1 MKCPNCGVENA
12 TDSMFCISCGMQTS
26 LSTDTTAE
34 IVETPPDETAGSS
47 VAHPDHDTTPL
58 EAVPK
63 REDALLVAT
72 RGALA
77 DDYEITRE
85 LGRGGMAVV
94 YEGVETELRRRVAIK
109 VLPPEMATEDTAE
122 RFKREA
128 RMAAS
133 LDHPNI
139 IPVYRVGQAEGIQ
152 YMAMKFVD
160 GRGLDE
166 IVKQQGA
173 LPVPV
178 VVKLVADSARA
189 LAFAHDNG
197 VIHRDIKG
205 ANILIEQDGRV
216 LVTDFGIARAVGDHT
231 ITATGM
237 VMGTPSYMSPEQ
249 CGGVKLTHQ
258 SDQYSLGVLAF
269 QLLTGS
275 LPFEAE
281 TFVGLVQHHYM
292 TPPPDITKV
301 RDDVPP
307 ELLAVVYRALAKKPE
322 ERFPNTKQM
331 VAALDSVPLTP
342 EERTDAEHT
351 LQQLV
356 TGREVEKVEI
366 EDLPPLVTPMETALA
381 AAPPPAKSRMPMIV
395 AATVAIVAMASVGI
409 AWQAGMFAAEE
420 AVDGPSPAVEA
431 SDYLL
436 TITGVPD
443 GASCSMDGMP
453 FPDCAGNVSPGRHTY
468 SVFGNPTYERLDA
481 ISFRMPN
488 EAYTF
493 SVGELLR
500 ERTTTPRTTQRSVPQ
515 APVDS
520 GSVLVRVTNTQ
531 TATILLDDNRIENGT
546 IVTVPVGQHDISV
559 TADGFVTIDTF
570 VVVARDQQAR
580 LPLTLVRSNQP

>member
-1 MKCPNCGVENA
+1 MICPNCGAENEA
-12 TDSMFCISCGMQTS
+12 DSAFCISCGVPS
-26 LSTDTTAE
+26 GLAAEDTAE
-34 IVETPPDETAGSS
+34 LPDQT
-47 VAHPDHDTTPL
+47 
-58 EAVPK
+58 AVPSAARQDATTEQMGAQPQ
-63 REDALLVAT
+63 REDALLVAA

-77 DDYEITRE
+77 DDFEISGE

-94 YEGVETELRRRVAIK
+94 FEGVEKELRRRVAIK

-166 IVKQQGA
+166 IIKEQGA
-173 LPVPV
+173 LPIPV
-178 VVKLVADSARA
+178 VVRVLADSARA
-189 LAFAHDNG
+189 LAFAHENG

-205 ANILIEQDGRV
+205 ANILIEKDGRV

-249 CGGVKLTHQ
+249 CGGIKLTQQ

-281 TFVGLVQHHYM
+281 TFVALVQHHYM
-292 TPPPDITKV
+292 TPPPEVKRV
-301 RDDVPP
+301 REDVPD
-307 ELLAVVYRALAKKPE
+307 ELLAVVHRALAKKPE
-322 ERFPNTKQM
+322 ERFPHTKQM
-331 VAALDSVPLTP
+331 VAALEAVPITP
-342 EERTDAEHT
+342 EQRTEADRT

-356 TGREVEKVEI
+356 TGHEVEKVEI

-381 AAPPPAKSRMPMIV
+381 GATPAKSRLPMIV
-395 AATVAIVAMASVGI
+395 AAAAVVVAVGSAGV
-409 AWQAGMFAAEE
+409 AWQAGVFATDEP
-420 AVDGPSPAVEA
+420 VDPPTPVAQD
-431 SDYLL
+431 DYLL

-443 GASCSMDGMP
+443 GASCSMDGLP
-453 FPDCAGNVSPGRHTY
+453 FRDCAGNVSPGRHTY
-468 SVFGNPTYERLDA
+468 SVFGNPAYERLDA
-481 ISFRMPN
+481 ISFLMPN

-493 SVGELLR
+493 SVAEVLR
-500 ERTTTPRTTQRSVPQ
+500 GRPVDRGSARPIRT
-515 APVDS
+515 APLDS

-531 TATILLDDNRIENGT
+531 AAMILLDGNAIGNGT
-546 IVTVPVGQHDISV
+546 VNTVTVGRHEHFRGRYTRPAG
-559 TADGFVTIDTF
+559 
-570 VVVARDQQAR
+570 
-580 LPLTLVRSNQP
+580 